1 VERTFAWLGLSRCFS
16 KDYERLPE
24 TVETMIYAVM
34 SRIML
39 RKLATKLPLRACL
52 VKVRV
57 KFLWVLEYVEDL
69 PDSSLWEKRFET

>member
-1 VERTFAWLGLSRCFS
+1 
-16 KDYERLPE
+16 
-24 TVETMIYAVM
+24 MIYAVM

-57 KFLWVLEYVEDL
+57 KFLWVLEYVENL